1 MIKDKLSS
9 GREIIIK
16 EMSIDDI
23 DEGKDSLDIIFLDG
37 GKRIVK
43 GASKARTQWIRKG
56 LQGGNFKS
64 KDGKGKY
71 EGTKTKIVPDY
82 IIKQF
87 KDLELDECA
96 MKIQEAQKLGNE

>member
-16 EMSIDDI
+16 EMSMDDI
-23 DEGKDSLDIIFLDG
+23 DECKDTLTIIFATEG
-37 GKRIVK
+37 RIVR
-43 GASKARTQWIRKG
+43 GASKARTNWIRKG
-56 LQGGNFKS
+56 LQGGSFKD

-71 EGTKTKIVPDY
+71 QGTRTKTIPDFV
-82 IIKQF
+82 IKQL
-87 KDLELDECA
+87 KDNEIDECA

>member
-9 GREIIIK
+9 GREIVIK

-23 DEGKDSLDIIFLDG
+23 DECKDSLEIIFKDEG
-37 GKRIVK
+37 RVVR
-43 GASKARTQWIRKG
+43 GASKARTKWIRKG
-56 LQGGNFKS
+56 LQGGDFKS

-82 IIKQF
+82 VIKQL
-87 KDLELDECA
+87 KDTEIDECA
-96 MKIQEAQKLGNE
+96 MKIQEAQKLGND